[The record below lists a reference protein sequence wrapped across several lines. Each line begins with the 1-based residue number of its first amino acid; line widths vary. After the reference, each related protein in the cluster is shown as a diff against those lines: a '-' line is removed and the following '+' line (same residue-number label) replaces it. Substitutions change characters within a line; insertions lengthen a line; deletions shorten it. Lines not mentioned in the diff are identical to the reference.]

1 MSESERRGQRGDDN
15 NVFGSPDPS
24 ASQQIEAQEVAD
36 SYFFLAENADA
47 LDASEDV
54 EDVFGSPDPTASQQV
69 EVQEVADSYFFLAE
83 NADALDASEMVEDS
97 YYPFNSPDPSEGTLK
112 TIQEI
117 EEEVCDCRKGD

>member
-1 MSESERRGQRGDDN
+1 MNEGD
-15 NVFGSPDPS
+15 NVVTS

-54 EDVFGSPDPTASQQV
+54 EDDVFWSPDPTANQQV
-69 EVQEVADSYFFLAE
+69 EVQEVADSYLFLAE
-83 NADALDASEMVEDS
+83 NADALDASENVEDYP

>member
-15 NVFGSPDPS
+15 
-24 ASQQIEAQEVAD
+24 
-36 SYFFLAENADA
+36 Y
-47 LDASEDV
+47 
-54 EDVFGSPDPTASQQV
+54 VFGSPDPTASQQV

-112 TIQEI
+112 TIQDI
-117 EEEVCDCRKGD
+117 EEEVCDCRKGDCKKNSVKVPFFGGVNL